1 MSEMLDSVT
10 QEIKIDDELNEVF
23 SKKETE
29 SK

>member
-1 MSEMLDSVT
+1 MLDSVT